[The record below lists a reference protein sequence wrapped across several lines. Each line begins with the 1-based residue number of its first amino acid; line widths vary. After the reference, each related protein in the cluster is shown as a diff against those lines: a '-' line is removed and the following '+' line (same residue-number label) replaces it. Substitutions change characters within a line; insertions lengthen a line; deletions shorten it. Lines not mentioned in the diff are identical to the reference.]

1 MKTLYDKLKPEYKQK
16 LDEQAVEYP
25 SIVKNL
31 TSTLKDNYFWSH
43 LTVGQAKDL
52 ITFTDYSFAEMST
65 TTLRLAK
72 SFLYAKTNIRY
83 VLR

>member
-31 TSTLKDNYFWSH
+31 TKTLKDNYFWSH

-52 ITFTDYSFAEMST
+52 ITFTDYSFGEMSSHDF
-65 TTLRLAK
+65 AFGGK
-72 SFLYAKTNIRY
+72 FF
-83 VLR
+83 VCED

>member
-52 ITFTDYSFAEMST
+52 ITFTDYSFAEMSSHDF
-65 TTLRLAK
+65 AFGEK
-72 SFLYAKTNIRY
+72 FF
-83 VLR
+83 VCED